1 MAMFKRYTGL
11 TVLWALMAGSAFA
24 MPPAE
29 DTKARALLTRIETA
43 RDVSFIRN
51 GSEYT
56 AANAAE
62 FLRRKCARD
71 WDRLASARAFISTCA
86 SQSSTSG
93 KPYLIKLAGAAPR
106 PSAEVLGEW
115 LDGIERGGK

>member
-1 MAMFKRYTGL
+1 LLFT
-11 TVLWALMAGSAFA
+11 ALSAHA

-29 DTKARALLTRIETA
+29 ETKVRDLIARVEQAQGA
-43 RDVSFIRN
+43 VFIRN
-51 GSEYT
+51 GTEYS

-62 FLRRKCARD
+62 FLRRKCGKELA
-71 WDRLASARAFISTCA
+71 RLASVRDFITGCA
-86 SQSSTSG
+86 NASSTSG
-93 KPYLIKLAGAAPR
+93 KPYLIRLKDAAPR